1 MNYTPWSPLAYAGGH
16 GAHSREMPF
25 SYFSILNP
33 KTVSP
38 ELHQMLHDFGY
49 QEYQNRFVGRNV
61 CDLDDVSWFT
71 SAEDMRD
78 DLLIPIVP
86 ARKILERTRLIKGS
100 SGPYANLQGTVGV
113 HGTSMGAASFR
124 HSTAPVAGN
133 PLGASSGSPTGIT
146 TTASTTATANI
157 FAVDGSTGTAA
168 LASTTTATA
177 PAALAST
184 TTATAP
190 AASPL
195 FGACSGSPAGTTTA
209 STFNFGTPRS
219 ATVQPSPNL
228 FGSASTTVPKPTGLL
243 SAAPSPSPLPP
254 PPPPAAPT
262 PISTPGGGPAF
273 DSLVL
278 TLDESDAVRV
288 AVEDAKNDPD
298 EVARLRP
305 TANVKVTVSSYTAPH
320 LWHACSRR
328 GGGGADLK
336 KAALLLLAGAD
347 INGRNDA
354 NMTPLHMASFD
365 GRVDHVRLLLAWGGA
380 DLHAKSGFGSTP
392 LQFAIRNG
400 HVEIQRLLREAGAVE

>member
-1 MNYTPWSPLAYAGGH
+1 MNYTPWFPLAYAMGY

-61 CDLDDVSWFT
+61 YDLEDVSWFI

-86 ARKILERTRLIKGS
+86 ARKIFERTRLIKGS
-100 SGPYANLQGTVGV
+100 SGPNVNLQGTVGV
-113 HGTSMGAASFR
+113 HGTGMGAASFC

-133 PLGASSGSPTGIT
+133 PFGASSGSPTGTSTSTAST
-146 TTASTTATANI
+146 TTASTTANL
-157 FAVDGSTGTAA
+157 FAVGGSTGTAA
-168 LASTTTATA
+168 LASTTTT
-177 PAALAST
+177 T
-184 TTATAP
+184 TTAAP
-190 AASPL
+190 VASHP

-219 ATVQPSPNL
+219 ATVQPPPNI

-243 SAAPSPSPLPP
+243 SAALSPLPLP

-262 PISTPGGGPAF
+262 SNSAPGGPAF
-273 DSLVL
+273 DSLVMA
-278 TLDESDAVRV
+278 LDESDAVRV
-288 AVEDAKNDPD
+288 AVEEAKNDPD

-305 TANVKVTVSSYTAPH
+305 TANVEVKVSGIIRNSAPP
-320 LWHACSRR
+320 LFLACSRD
-328 GGGGADLK
+328 GGDLK

-347 INGRNDA
+347 INGRNDSC
-354 NMTPLHMASFD
+354 NWTPLHTASTN
-365 GRVDHVRLLLAWGGA
+365 GKVYHVRLLLAWGGA
-380 DLHAKSGFGSTP
+380 DLHAKSSGFDGGRTP
-392 LQFAIRNG
+392 LYYAIQKG
-400 HVEIQRLLREAGAVE
+400 HVEVVRLLRDAGAVE

>member
-1 MNYTPWSPLAYAGGH
+1 
-16 GAHSREMPF
+16 
-25 SYFSILNP
+25 
-33 KTVSP
+33 
-38 ELHQMLHDFGY
+38 
-49 QEYQNRFVGRNV
+49 
-61 CDLDDVSWFT
+61 
-71 SAEDMRD
+71 MRD
-78 DLLIPIVP
+78 DLLIPIDA

-100 SGPYANLQGTVGV
+100 SGPYTNLQGTVGV
-113 HGTSMGAASFR
+113 HGTGMGAASFR
-124 HSTAPVAGN
+124 HSTAPVAGY
-133 PLGASSGSPTGIT
+133 PLGASSGSPTGIS
-146 TTASTTATANI
+146 TTASTTATANL

-168 LASTTTATA
+168 LASSTTATA
-177 PAALAST
+177 PAAI
-184 TTATAP
+184 P
-190 AASPL
+190 P

-288 AVEDAKNDPD
+288 AVEGAKNDPD

-305 TANVKVTVSSYTAPH
+305 TSNVEVTVSAGVFSVTAPP
-320 LWHACSRR
+320 LFLACNSD
-328 GGGGADLK
+328 GGDLK

-347 INGRNDA
+347 INGGGAGNS
-354 NMTPLHMASFD
+354 TPLHTASCA
-365 GRVDHVRLLLAWGGA
+365 GLVDHVRLLLAWGGA

-400 HVEIQRLLREAGAVE
+400 HVEIQRLLREAGAAE